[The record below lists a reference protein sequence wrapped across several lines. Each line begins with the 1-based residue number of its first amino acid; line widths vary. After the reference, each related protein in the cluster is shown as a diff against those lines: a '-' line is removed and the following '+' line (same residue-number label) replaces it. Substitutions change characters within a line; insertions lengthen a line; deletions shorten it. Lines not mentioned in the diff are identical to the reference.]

1 MVPLAPA
8 FPLLGRARLA
18 GGASQAELALPRP
31 AGIVPIRIGGGA
43 SQVTIR
49 RPQGVVAR
57 LTVRGGVS
65 TLTAD
70 DHQAGTVGGLFRW
83 QSPDFAAAANGYEIE
98 IAGGASGLT
107 ITTE

>member
-1 MVPLAPA
+1 MRIAT
-8 FPLLGRARLA
+8 A
-18 GGASQAELALPRP
+18 GGS
-31 AGIVPIRIGGGA
+31 GDIGA
-43 SQVTIR
+43 SGPR
-49 RPQGVVAR
+49 DP
-57 LTVRGGVS
+57 GGVS

-70 DHQAGTVGGLFRW
+70 DHQAGAVGGLFRW